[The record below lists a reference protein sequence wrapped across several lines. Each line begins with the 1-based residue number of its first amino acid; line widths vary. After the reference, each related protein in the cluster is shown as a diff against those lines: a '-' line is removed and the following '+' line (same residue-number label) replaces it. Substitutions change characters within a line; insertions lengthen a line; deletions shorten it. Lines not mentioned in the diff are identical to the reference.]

1 MHLLERQNCKVM
13 FKNMTVLSE
22 ESELQGLFLNK
33 SSVVACDIKKMKNKQ
48 TKKNKWKK
56 LKFKPVL
63 ARFIKSFHVWA
74 EAPCHT

>member
-33 SSVVACDIKKMKNKQ
+33 SSVVACDIKKNEKQTNKQ
-48 TKKNKWKK
+48 KQMKKTEVQASISK
-56 LKFKPVL
+56 
-63 ARFIKSFHVWA
+63 IY
-74 EAPCHT
+74 